1 LKGSTVTS
9 IPPPEPRH
17 TWADLLT
24 LVGDIRRLAFG
35 NLPPIEGLGRI
46 RDAIREYDGVA

>member
-9 IPPPEPRH
+9 IPPPVPRH

-35 NLPPIEGLGRI
+35 PIEGLGRI

>member
-1 LKGSTVTS
+1 MTT

-24 LVGDIRRLAFG
+24 LIGDIRRLAFG
-35 NLPPIEGLGRI
+35 DCHQIEALGRI
-46 RDAIREYDGVA
+46 RVAIREYDGVA